1 MRIEYIN
8 PFIEATF
15 EVLSE
20 VLRTDS
26 IKRGEL
32 FLKKSITPSHSVSII
47 IGITG
52 PANGRVII
60 DMEEPTALKILQ
72 AMTSSSFN
80 SISQIG
86 EYEKSA
92 LSELGNIITGSAI
105 AKLYKKGFAF
115 VLTPPTVI
123 TGKDYDIDTPQIETL
138 VVPIILPIGQIEINI
153 ALKES

>member
-20 VLRTDS
+20 ILRTDN

-47 IGITG
+47 TGITG

-80 SISQIG
+80 SISEIG

-92 LSELGNIITGSAI
+92 LSELGNMITGSAI
-105 AKLYKKGFAF
+105 AKLYKKGFTF

>member
-20 VLRTDS
+20 ILRTDN

-47 IGITG
+47 TGITG

-80 SISQIG
+80 SISEIG

-92 LSELGNIITGSAI
+92 LSELGNMITGNAI
-105 AKLYKKGFAF
+105 AKLYKKGFTF